1 MTLRQP
7 RNAGGAA
14 SLALRLLQKL
24 LIKPHIAFVGLGA
37 NLGDLQLTLGRALA
51 GLAALPFTRLLAV
64 SSAYQT
70 APVDA
75 RGPDYLNAVAKLQTG
90 LDPLALLAALQA
102 LELEQGRERSYQN
115 APRTL
120 DLDLLLYDELRLANS
135 QLTLPH
141 PRLQQRAFVLLPLLE
156 ISPGLQ
162 APGLGDLTAYLP
174 EVAEQAIKK
183 LDVPW

>member
-1 MTLRQP
+1 MP
-7 RNAGGAA
+7 
-14 SLALRLLQKL
+14 
-24 LIKPHIAFVGLGA
+24 IKSHIAFIGLGA

-64 SSAYQT
+64 SSPYQS
-70 APVDA
+70 APLDA
-75 RGPDYLNAVAKLQTG
+75 GGPDYLNAVAQLQTG
-90 LDPLALLAALQA
+90 LDPLDLLVALQA

-120 DLDLLLYDELRLANS
+120 DLDLLLYDELQLAS
-135 QLTLPH
+135 PQLTLPH

-156 ISPGLQ
+156 LSPGLP

>member
-1 MTLRQP
+1 MP
-7 RNAGGAA
+7 NK
-14 SLALRLLQKL
+14 S
-24 LIKPHIAFVGLGA
+24 HIAFIGLGA

-51 GLAALPFTRLLAV
+51 GLAALPVTRLLAV
-64 SSAYQT
+64 SSPYQS

-75 RGPDYLNAVAKLQTG
+75 GGPDYLNAVAQLQTG
-90 LDPLALLAALQA
+90 LDPLDLLVALQA

-120 DLDLLLYDELRLANS
+120 DLDLLLYDELQLAS
-135 QLTLPH
+135 PQLTLPH

-156 ISPGLQ
+156 LSPGLL

-174 EVAEQAIKK
+174 DVAEQAIKK
-183 LDVPW
+183 LDIPW

>member
-1 MTLRQP
+1 M
-7 RNAGGAA
+7 
-14 SLALRLLQKL
+14 
-24 LIKPHIAFVGLGA
+24 
-37 NLGDLQLTLGRALA
+37 
-51 GLAALPFTRLLAV
+51 
-64 SSAYQT
+64 
-70 APVDA
+70 
-75 RGPDYLNAVAKLQTG
+75 QTG

-120 DLDLLLYDELRLANS
+120 DLDLLLYDELRLAGS

>member
-1 MTLRQP
+1 MP
-7 RNAGGAA
+7 NK
-14 SLALRLLQKL
+14 S
-24 LIKPHIAFVGLGA
+24 HIAFIGLGA

-51 GLAALPFTRLLAV
+51 GLAALPHTRLLAV
-64 SSAYQT
+64 SSPYQS

-75 RGPDYLNAVAKLQTG
+75 GGPDYLNAVAQLQTG
-90 LDPLALLAALQA
+90 LDPLDLLVALQA

-120 DLDLLLYDELRLANS
+120 DLDLLLYDELQLAS
-135 QLTLPH
+135 PQLTLPH

-156 ISPGLQ
+156 LSPGLL

-174 EVAEQAIKK
+174 DVAEQAIKK
-183 LDVPW
+183 LDIPW